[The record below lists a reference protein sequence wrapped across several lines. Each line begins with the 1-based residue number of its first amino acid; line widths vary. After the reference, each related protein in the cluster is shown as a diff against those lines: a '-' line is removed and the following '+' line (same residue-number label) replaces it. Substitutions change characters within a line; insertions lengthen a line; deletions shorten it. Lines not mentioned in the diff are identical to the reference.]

1 MKPDPTNPLRK
12 RERVLATFLTILG
25 VGCITIFL
33 TMLRGFPLPLLAM
46 LVAMEAGMLVILYLA
61 IVKTWRRQER
71 R

>member
-1 MKPDPTNPLRK
+1 
-12 RERVLATFLTILG
+12 
-25 VGCITIFL
+25 
-33 TMLRGFPLPLLAM
+33 MLRGFPLPLLAM